1 MLNSKKTGLA
11 LGSLAALLHL
21 LWSLLIALGVGQSW
35 IDWVMK
41 IHMVKDTHT
50 LLPFS
55 LASAV
60 TLIIVAFVIGNA
72 VGYLFAHIWNK
83 IQEK

>member
-1 MLNSKKTGLA
+1 
-11 LGSLAALLHL
+11 
-21 LWSLLIALGVGQSW
+21 
-35 IDWVMK
+35 
-41 IHMVKDTHT
+41 MVKDTHT